1 MIPKVIRTILIRRLV
16 LGLSA
21 PLMGAVLRLDGL
33 RRRSLLQTLRL
44 APFHRGVMRMRLFVV
59 LAAGAAKKEE
69 NFLRV
74 GTTHASSLRSWRV
87 VVKRSIVARQRSLGW
102 WTIDV

>member
-1 MIPKVIRTILIRRLV
+1 
-16 LGLSA
+16 
-21 PLMGAVLRLDGL
+21 
-33 RRRSLLQTLRL
+33 
-44 APFHRGVMRMRLFVV
+44 MRMRLFVV

-87 VVKRSIVARQRSLGW
+87 VVKRSTMPSLVPLRRQRGAH
-102 WTIDV
+102 V